1 MNRYLYSLDG
11 ALLYPTARLVGIRQ
25 ACVIGA
31 ASETS
36 EVPPNREGPDWRF
49 HDGEAHWTVKKK

>member
-11 ALLYPTARLVGIRQ
+11 ALIYPTARLVGIRQ

-31 ASETS
+31 SSEASEA
-36 EVPPNREGPDWRF
+36 PPESRGPGWRF
-49 HDGEAHWTVKKK
+49 PDGEVRWTVKKK

>member
-11 ALLYPTARLVGIRQ
+11 VMVYPTARLVGIRQ

-31 ASETS
+31 ASEAS
-36 EVPPNREGPDWRF
+36 EAPPDREGLDWRF
-49 HDGEAHWTVKKK
+49 SDGEMRWAVKKK